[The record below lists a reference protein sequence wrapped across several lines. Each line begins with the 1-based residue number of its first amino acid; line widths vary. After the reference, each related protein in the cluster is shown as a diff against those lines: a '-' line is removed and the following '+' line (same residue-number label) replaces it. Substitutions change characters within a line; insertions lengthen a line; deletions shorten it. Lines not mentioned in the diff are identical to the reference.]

1 MKTYVLQHFTPGFR
15 GVMLGVDF
23 YDGRG
28 STSSASDVVLLVKE
42 GCTLPDPAARAEVRV
57 LAADMARVRQTGE
70 ASRALQDAF
79 ERTAEYTVK
88 ALARMEEKKRN
99 DPKRKAEKLLAKQLR
114 RHFGVSI
121 KKIK

>member
-1 MKTYVLQHFTPGFR
+1 MKVYIVQHFTPGFC
-15 GVMLGVDF
+15 GVVMGVDF

-42 GCTLPDPAARAEVRV
+42 GCTLPDPAARAEIRV

-79 ERTAEYTVK
+79 ERTPEYTVK
-88 ALARMEEKKRN
+88 ALARMEEKKRA
-99 DPKRKAEKLLAKQLR
+99 DPKFKQQRLLEKQLR
-114 RHFGVSI
+114 RHSGVRI